1 MPFYGDHSKLRFFP
15 LTVVESTFNEE
26 EGIAPTI
33 CELKEVLNDA
43 RMIVVDRKSWDRT
56 LEIARALG
64 TEVLIQKGIGKGS
77 TISQGLAILIE
88 PQYM

>member
-1 MPFYGDHSKLRFFP
+1 LRFFP

-43 RMIVVDRKSWDRT
+43 RMIWW
-56 LEIARALG
+56 IA
-64 TEVLIQKGIGKGS
+64 KGG
-77 TISQGLAILIE
+77 IE
-88 PQYM
+88 Q

>member
-1 MPFYGDHSKLRFFP
+1 MRFFP
-15 LTVVESTFNEE
+15 LTVVVATFNEE

-77 TISQGLAILIE
+77 AISQGLDNLN
-88 PQYM
+88 